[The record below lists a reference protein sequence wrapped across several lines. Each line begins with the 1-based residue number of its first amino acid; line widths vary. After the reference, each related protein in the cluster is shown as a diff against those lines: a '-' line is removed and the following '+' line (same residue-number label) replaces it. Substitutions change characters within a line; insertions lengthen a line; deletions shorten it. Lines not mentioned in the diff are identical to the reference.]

1 MEAKNFRIGN
11 IFHPSQPTRI
21 EWWMMNPEA
30 SISLDGVLLDEHW
43 LLRLGGEMIEDGFDS
58 EEGGKVCVVDFEVY
72 RVSWS
77 AKLNHWRVYRRMTKE
92 YQNLEDLFISRVSFV
107 HDWQNLFFA
116 LTSEELE
123 FKYK

>member
-1 MEAKNFRIGN
+1 MGAKKYRIGN
-11 IFHPSQPTRI
+11 IFHPPQPTRL

-30 SISLDGVLLDEHW
+30 NISLDGVLLDEKW

-58 EEGGKVCVVDFEVY
+58 DEGGKVCVVDFGVY

-77 AKLNHWRVYRRMTKE
+77 AKFNYWRVYRRMTKE
-92 YQNLEDLFISRVSFV
+92 YESIEDLFIAKVVFV

-116 LTSEELE
+116 LTGKELE
-123 FKYK
+123 LKDK